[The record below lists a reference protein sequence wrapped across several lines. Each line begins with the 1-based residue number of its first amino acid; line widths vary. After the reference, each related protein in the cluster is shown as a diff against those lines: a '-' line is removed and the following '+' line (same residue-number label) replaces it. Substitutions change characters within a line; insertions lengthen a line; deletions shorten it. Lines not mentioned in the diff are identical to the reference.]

1 MDIEPHNQPI
11 NTNQVCTKLQ
21 CTDNE
26 NHKKIK
32 CVKCKRE
39 VHYVCT
45 NLPLYQLRLF
55 FTKNYR
61 SFVCVNC
68 VEIPED
74 FKTTYNNQE
83 ETILNHYKREIK
95 ACENIIMVQKENEN
109 KLINGIRKMKQKQNE
124 KDEHLK
130 NTMENKFDEFEK
142 KIKEIIKDE
151 IKSNIDSKNNQHKID
166 QKSSFASIVKNVNQ
180 ENILIPK
187 FRKLL
192 QEEKIQDIEEER
204 QKDIRKS
211 NLIIHGIKECE
222 ERTNDDRTS
231 VNNLFH
237 DVGSNSTVKY
247 MTRIGIKR
255 PNYTRP
261 IKVVLESAHEVYLIT
276 KKLIN
281 LKGNK
286 KYQGI
291 SVTEDFTRFERSL
304 IKEWK
309 NKAAER
315 SAREPNFVWR
325 VRGSP
330 KSGLYL

>member
-1 MDIEPHNQPI
+1 MQ
-11 NTNQVCTKLQ
+11 TRGSLCL
-21 CTDNE
+21 
-26 NHKKIK
+26 HKPSVVSTTSIFHQELSKFI
-32 CVKCKRE
+32 CA
-39 VHYVCT
+39 
-45 NLPLYQLRLF
+45 
-55 FTKNYR
+55 
-61 SFVCVNC
+61 SC

-83 ETILNHYKREIK
+83 ETILNHCKREIK

-109 KLINGIRKMKQKQNE
+109 KLINGIRKMKQNQNE
-124 KDEHLK
+124 KDDHLK
-130 NTMENKFDEFEK
+130 RTMESKFDEFEK

-151 IKSNIDSKNNQHKID
+151 IKSNIDCKNNQHEINQNETEVKAI
-166 QKSSFASIVKNVNQ
+166 SFANIVKVNQ
-180 ENILIPK
+180 ENTLIPK

-192 QEEKIQDIEEER
+192 QDEKIQDIEEER

-222 ERTNDDRTS
+222 ERINDDGTT
-231 VNNLFH
+231 VNNLFNN
-237 DVGSNSTVKY
+237 VGSNSTVKY

-255 PNYTRP
+255 PNYVRP

-281 LKGNK
+281 LKGNE

-304 IKEWK
+304 IKELK

-315 SAREPNFVWR
+315 SAREPNIIWR
-325 VRGSP
+325 VIGSP
-330 KSGLYL
+330 KSGLYLKKIHKEL